1 MLARASWLKL
11 AATFAAGVTVGIMLM
26 LPQTGR
32 QSAVPLAPQVIA
44 ACAPTTAD
52 SPLPAPRAANAAE
65 PAETVITRVID
76 GDTVELADGRKVR
89 YIGIDAPE
97 MSKRDCFAAE
107 SKAANELLVLNRRAR
122 LERDITDTD
131 RFGRLLRYV
140 YVGDTFV
147 NLQLLADGFAQLLT
161 YPPDVR
167 YNEQLRAATA
177 EARQA
182 KRGLWSG
189 CSASPEPA
197 VLPNPRQPAPS
208 EDSINL
214 YDRAQSFSGGE
225 LPPAGC
231 TIKGNINAK
240 GEKIYHLP
248 GCGSYKKTT
257 IDETRGEQWFCSE
270 ADASAA
276 GWRKAGNCP

>member
-11 AATFAAGVTVGIMLM
+11 AATFAAGVTVGIVLM
-26 LPQTGR
+26 LPQVGP
-32 QSAVPLAPQVIA
+32 QSAAPLAPQVIA
-44 ACAPTTAD
+44 ACAPTAAD
-52 SPLPAPRAANAAE
+52 SPLPAPRAADAAE

-76 GDTVELADGRKVR
+76 GDTVELADGRKIR

-97 MSKRDCFAAE
+97 MSKHDCFASEA
-107 SKAANELLVLNRRAR
+107 KLANERLVLNRAVR

-147 NLQLLADGFAQLLT
+147 NLQLVADGFAQVLT

-167 YNEQLRAATA
+167 ENEQLRTATA
-177 EARQA
+177 VARQA
-182 KRGLWSG
+182 NRGLWGG
-189 CSASPEPA
+189 CSI
-197 VLPNPRQPAPS
+197 APS
-208 EDSINL
+208 SP
-214 YDRAQSFSGGE
+214 
-225 LPPAGC
+225 PPAETPPTGC
-231 TIKGNINAK
+231 SIKGNINAK

-248 GCGSYKKTT
+248 GCGSYEKTVV
-257 IDETRGEQWFCSE
+257 EAAKGEQWFCTE
-270 ADASAA
+270 AEASAA

>member
-11 AATFAAGVTVGIMLM
+11 VATFAAGMTVGILFM
-26 LPQTGR
+26 LPQIG
-32 QSAVPLAPQVIA
+32 QPSAVPLAPQVIA
-44 ACAPTTAD
+44 ACAPTAAD
-52 SPLPAPRAANAAE
+52 SPLPAPRAADAAE
-65 PAETVITRVID
+65 PAETTITRVID

-97 MSKRDCFAAE
+97 MSKHDCFASEA
-107 SKAANELLVLNRRAR
+107 KLVNERLVLNRAVR

-140 YVGDTFV
+140 YVGNNLV
-147 NLQLLADGFAQLLT
+147 NLQLVADGFAQLLT

-167 YNEQLRAATA
+167 YNEKLRAAMA

-182 KRGLWSG
+182 KRGLWGG
-189 CSASPEPA
+189 CPNAPGSP
-197 VLPNPRQPAPS
+197 LPV
-208 EDSINL
+208 D
-214 YDRAQSFSGGE
+214 
-225 LPPAGC
+225 PPPTGC
-231 TIKGNINAK
+231 AIKGNINTK

-248 GCGSYKKTT
+248 GCGSYEKTV
-257 IDETRGEQWFCSE
+257 IEEAKGEQWFCAE
-270 ADASAA
+270 ADATAA